1 MRIVFVGAGG
11 VGGYFGA
18 KLAQAGADV
27 ALVAR
32 GAHLD
37 AIRRQGGLRIESPQ
51 GDFLAKVRVSD
62 DAGALGPADLVGLAI
77 KLWDT
82 EGAIRAIAP
91 LIGPETKIVSFQN
104 GVEAPDMLREAFG
117 AARVLGG
124 TARIAT
130 TISAPGTVKQTG
142 AMAQLLLGAF
152 GDPDDA
158 LVRAFVDLARKAGV
172 DATAS
177 PDIARTIWEK
187 FVFLSSF
194 SAITALTRLPKG
206 KIWACEETRALVRAL
221 LAETTELARAEGI
234 ALAED
239 HVEKAFAF
247 MSGLP
252 EGMKASMLHDL
263 EKGARLE
270 LPWLSG
276 AVVRRSRAKGLAA
289 LSHAFVVAA
298 LAPYA
303 DGRPVAG

>member
-1 MRIVFVGAGG
+1 MRVVFVGAGG
-11 VGGYFGA
+11 VGGYFGG

-62 DAGALGPADLVGLAI
+62 DASTLGPADLVGLAI

-82 EGAIRAIAP
+82 EGAIRAVAP
-91 LIGPETKIVSFQN
+91 LMGPATRIVSFQN

-117 AARVLGG
+117 APRVLGG
-124 TARIAT
+124 TAQIAT
-130 TISAPGTVKQTG
+130 TISAPGTVKHTG
-142 AMAQLLLGAF
+142 AMARLTLGAF
-152 GDPDDA
+152 GDPADKTVA
-158 LVRAFVDLARKAGV
+158 EFVSLAKKSGV
-172 DATAS
+172 DAVAS

-187 FVFLSSF
+187 FVFLSAF
-194 SAITALTRLPKG
+194 SGVTAVTRLAKG
-206 KIWACEETRALVRAL
+206 GVWRNPETRAFVRAL

-234 ALAED
+234 ALAPD
-239 HVEKAFAF
+239 HVDRAYEFVA
-247 MSGLP
+247 SLP
-252 EGMKASMLHDL
+252 DAMKASMLHDL

-276 AVVRRSRAKGLAA
+276 AVVRRSRAQGLAA